1 MECIVPRRE
10 DIHYEYNTRGYMMYY
25 KGEPIG
31 GAGIDKRAKGSR
43 GNLKLFKAAAEATKR
58 ELIAGRGN
66 YYMKSEIVAIERRQQ
81 DGKNDDR
88 PERR

>member
-31 GAGIDKRAKGSR
+31 GAGIDKSAKGSR
-43 GNLKLFKAAAEATKR
+43 GNLKLFKDAAEATKR
-58 ELIAGRGN
+58 SLLAGGGSSL
-66 YYMKSEIVAIERRQQ
+66 MKSEIVNIERRKQ
-81 DGKNDDR
+81 DGKNDDC